1 MTSQPWDGEAG
12 PEETAVSLRDS
23 QAMLAELAEALRVV
37 APMLEQ
43 TSRLGVGAFAWHGID
58 TDLELASLVYDSAL
72 EELSAVR
79 GPGGPTHRT
88 VVFAA
93 SDASVQL
100 SHSGDGVVGQLVP
113 PTGGS
118 VSLVTAGG
126 EVATAELD
134 ELGCFSL
141 PRPPDEA
148 VRLRWRTA
156 AGSFV
161 TEWIRL

>member
-1 MTSQPWDGEAG
+1 MTSQPWDAEEA
-12 PEETAVSLRDS
+12 AVSLRDS
-23 QAMLAELAEALRVV
+23 QAMLADLADALRAV
-37 APMLEQ
+37 APVLEQ
-43 TSRLGVGAFAWHGID
+43 TRRLGVGAFAWHGID

-72 EELSAVR
+72 AGSATVR
-79 GPGGPTHRT
+79 GPGGPAHRT

-100 SHSGDGVVGQLVP
+100 SLGGDGVVGQLVP

-118 VSLVTAGG
+118 VALLTAGG

-148 VRLRWRTA
+148 VRLRWRTD

-161 TEWIRL
+161 TEWIHL

>member
-1 MTSQPWDGEAG
+1 
-12 PEETAVSLRDS
+12 
-23 QAMLAELAEALRVV
+23 MLADLAEALGTV
-37 APMLEQ
+37 APLLER
-43 TSRLGVGAFAWHGID
+43 TRVLGQGAYAWHGID

-72 EELSAVR
+72 AEPLAVR
-79 GPGGPTHRT
+79 GPVTPNHRT

-93 SDASVQL
+93 ADASIQL
-100 SHSGDGVVGQLVP
+100 SHSGDGVVGQLIP

-126 EVATAELD
+126 DVASAELD

-141 PRPPDEA
+141 PRPPAEP
-148 VRLRWRTA
+148 VRLRWRTE

-161 TEWIRL
+161 TEWVHL